1 MMYLVWQSNK
11 NYKTL
16 LLCGRLLG
24 TIILYIMGLC
34 EFNMFQ
40 FMCGF
45 IVVYLL
51 IKFHLTVFTAVVEK
65 SKATQHLTIK

>member
-1 MMYLVWQSNK
+1 MIYFVWQSNK

-16 LLCGRLLG
+16 LLCGRILG
-24 TIILYIMGLC
+24 TIILFIMGLC

-40 FMCGF
+40 FMCEF

-51 IKFHLTVFTAVVEK
+51 IKLHSRVCHGCF
-65 SKATQHLTIK
+65 